1 LIIFNNFQLKEVH
14 ISNDIDIVEFADSRN
29 IYATLHAGEFFN
41 SGRDITSKHTSSTG
55 YFFGGG
61 YVEIPNNTRSDTTV
75 CNLYVVEFDDM
86 AALFMVRDGNA
97 FPGIGGDGLFVVKSD
112 DDIQEYVDK
121 TLISVFA
128 GDWDMD
134 EEYLRSFLLPVVL
147 QPSNATDIH
156 RRTAITGIICVSLAL
171 ISAYLSFAL
180 PKMSGF
186 KRNSKLGKQISQYG
200 DFSIIEQKIK
210 AQMKNPVF
218 HNDFIAIT
226 EDYII
231 GEGDR
236 KEVGFWSTDQITSVE
251 IEEDSVFSDGDMQ
264 YKVTIRTDD
273 EVFCFLTYEIEA
285 LEDMQ
290 SKING
295 LYM

>member
-14 ISNDIDIVEFADSRN
+14 ISNDTEIVKFADSRN
-29 IYATLHAGEFFN
+29 KYATLQAGEFFE

-61 YVEIPNNTRSDTTV
+61 YVEVSNDRLTDTTV
-75 CNLYVVEFDDM
+75 YNLYIIEFDDV
-86 AALFMVRDGNA
+86 AALFMVREGRA
-97 FPGIGGDGLFVVKSD
+97 FPSIGRDGLFVEKAD
-112 DDIQEYVDK
+112 DGIQEYIDK
-121 TLISVFA
+121 TMISVFA
-128 GDWDMD
+128 ADWDMD

-147 QPSNATDIH
+147 QPSGATDIH
-156 RRTAITGIICVSLAL
+156 SRSAITGTICVSLAL

-180 PKMSGF
+180 PKTSGF
-186 KRNSKLGKQISQYG
+186 KRNSKLGKQISQHG

-210 AQMKNPVF
+210 EQMKNPVF

-231 GEGDR
+231 GEGVR
-236 KEVGFWSTDQITSVE
+236 KEVGFWSTDQITSME

-264 YKVTIRTDD
+264 YKVTIHTDD
-273 EVFCFLTYEIEA
+273 EEFQFLTYDIEA

-290 SKING
+290 SRVNG
-295 LYM
+295 